1 MKVNTMTNFTVH
13 TQETAPEGSK
23 ATLAGAQK
31 AYGFV
36 PNLMGTLAEAPIA
49 VEAYA
54 TLGGIFD
61 KSDLTPTE
69 QQVVLMT
76 NNRLNGCEYCM
87 AAHTTISGMQGLDAD
102 VINALRD
109 GAQLADAKLE
119 ALRVFAEQV
128 NTQRGYLED
137 AQIEAFLAAG
147 YTKGNLL
154 EVIVGTSLKVIS
166 NYTNH
171 VAHTPV
177 DAAFQANAWTAEQ
190 RAAA

>member
-1 MKVNTMTNFTVH
+1 MANFTVH

-54 TLGGIFD
+54 TLGGIFE

-69 QQVVLMT
+69 QQVILMT

-87 AAHTTISGMQGLDAD
+87 AAHTTISGVQGVDGD